1 MEQFLSPSPIP
12 SSPPF
17 EEQTGHAYRH
27 HAGRHGA
34 KVRLNNPDFLSMPQ
48 AVMGGARAH
57 CDSVVAFSQTDFN
70 KQGHRHASLIMHGH
84 DDKIA
89 AYADSAPL

>member
-1 MEQFLSPSPIP
+1 
-12 SSPPF
+12 
-17 EEQTGHAYRH
+17 
-27 HAGRHGA
+27 
-34 KVRLNNPDFLSMPQ
+34 MPQ

-84 DDKIA
+84 DDKIV
-89 AYADSAPL
+89 AYADSAPLQAKVLKNETAAKPTSASTPTGARPS